1 MTPRSF
7 FGGLWR
13 GLDVLRK
20 VLHLIVL
27 LVIFGVLLGL
37 LRGSVPRVP
46 AKAALLV
53 VPEGQLVEQLTG
65 EPVERALEEAR
76 GEERAETLL
85 WDLTDSIRAA
95 AADTRIQVLALELEK
110 FDSGTQPSLE
120 ELAAALR
127 DFRASGKKVIAY
139 GAELTQE
146 RYYLA
151 AQADEIYLDP
161 MGFVLIDG
169 YDRYR
174 TYLKDALDK
183 LGVAINVFRVGNFK
197 SAVETFTRTGMSPE
211 DREESLSY
219 LGALW
224 TSYQQ
229 SVTRARKLPADALT
243 KYVDTLAKTVPAARG
258 NAAQVA
264 LRAGLVTAVKTRQ
277 EFEQRLIASVGAD
290 ESSGSF
296 RSVSATD
303 YAHLA
308 HAQKKARADG
318 KPRVGVI
325 VASGE
330 ILDGD
335 QPPGTIG
342 GESTS
347 HLIREARLDKDVKA
361 VVLRVDSPGGSVMA
375 SEEIYRELLALR
387 AAGKPLVVSMS
398 GYAASGGYY
407 ISAPADEIWAS
418 PATLTGSIGIFAIIP
433 TVDKT
438 LGKIGLSVDGV
449 GTTPLSGQLRID
461 RPLGEEARA
470 LLQSQIDRGYD
481 EFLARVAAGRKKT
494 PDQIDPIAQG
504 RVWAGSDALR
514 IGLIDHLGHFN
525 DAVKGAARRARITD
539 YAVEFIEPE
548 LTWAQQLALE
558 LRSRMARMLLRMSP
572 DARSLSELAQR
583 FDPVTREVMRLSRFS
598 EPDRLYA
605 YCFCEVR

>member
-1 MTPRSF
+1 MTLRSF
-7 FGGLWR
+7 FAGLWR
-13 GLDVLRK
+13 VLDGLRK
-20 VLHLIVL
+20 ALNLILVLVIVIL
-27 LVIFGVLLGL
+27 IFGVL
-37 LRGSVPRVP
+37 RGSLPRVP

-53 VPEGQLVEQLTG
+53 APEGQLVEQLTG
-65 EPVERALEEAR
+65 EPVERAFQEAR
-76 GEERAETLL
+76 GQERAETLL
-85 WDLTDSIRAA
+85 WDLTDAIRAA
-95 AADTRIQVLALELEK
+95 ASDSRIQVLALDLEK
-110 FDSGTQPSLE
+110 FETGTQPSLE

-139 GAELTQE
+139 GSELTQE

-161 MGFVLIDG
+161 MGFVLING

-197 SAVETFTRTGMSPE
+197 SAVETYTRTNMSPD

-224 TSYQQ
+224 SSYQQ
-229 SVTRARKLPADALT
+229 AVTRARKLPGDALAR
-243 KYVDTLAKTVPAARG
+243 YVDTLAKAVPAARG
-258 NAAQVA
+258 DAAQVA
-264 LRAGLVTAVKTRQ
+264 LRAGLVTAVKTRL
-277 EFEQRLIASVGAD
+277 EAEQHIIAVVGED
-290 ESSGSF
+290 DTNGSF
-296 RSVSATD
+296 RSVSAID
-303 YAHLA
+303 YARVA
-308 HAQKKARADG
+308 RAQKKIHADG
-318 KPRVGVI
+318 KPRIGVI

-347 HLIREARLDKDVKA
+347 HLIREARLDKDIKA

-375 SEEIYRELLALR
+375 SEAIYRELLALR
-387 AAGKPLVVSMS
+387 AAGKPVVVSMS

-407 ISAPADEIWAS
+407 ISAPADEIWSS

-438 LGKIGLSVDGV
+438 LGKVGVGVDGV

-461 RPLGEEARA
+461 RPLGDEARV
-470 LLQSQIDRGYD
+470 LLQSQIDRGYQ
-481 EFLARVAAGRKKT
+481 EFLARVAVGRKKSAE
-494 PDQIDPIAQG
+494 QIDTIAQG
-504 RVWAGSDALR
+504 RVWAGVDAHRL
-514 IGLIDHLGHFN
+514 GLVDHLGSFN
-525 DAVKGAARRARITD
+525 DAVKAAAHRAKLTE
-539 YAVEFIEPE
+539 YATEFIEPE
-548 LTWAQQLALE
+548 LSWAQQLALQ
-558 LRSRMARMLLRMSP
+558 LRSRVARMLFHASR
-572 DARSLSELAQR
+572 DEVALSELAQR
-583 FDPVTREVMRLSRFS
+583 LDPVTQEVARLSRFS
-598 EPDRLYA
+598 VPDRLYA